1 MSGHVDAAIKSYR
14 KALLL
19 RPDFPEATC
28 NLLHTL
34 QLPCPG
40 QYWLYSVCIE
50 DVIDL
55 CRTFSVHSS
64 MFGVDSDEFTVKYA
78 APLPPPLS
86 FHDYCV
92 CCWEDRDKMFN
103 EVEGIIQRQVSIS
116 VLPSVQPFHAIAYPI
131 DPVLALEISRK
142 YAAHCSVIASRFALS
157 PFKYPAPLP
166 VKHER
171 QSGRLRIGYVS
182 SDFGNHPFSHLMGSV
197 FDACYDL
204 TRCAGFLL
212 RFKSK

>member
-1 MSGHVDAAIKSYR
+1 MEQESKFASPSAVGHVDAAIKSYR

-34 QLPCPG
+34 Q
-40 QYWLYSVCIE
+40 
-50 DVIDL
+50 
-55 CRTFSVHSS
+55 
-64 MFGVDSDEFTVKYA
+64 
-78 APLPPPLS
+78 
-86 FHDYCV
+86 CV

-171 QSGRLRIGYVS
+171 QKK
-182 SDFGNHPFSHLMGSV
+182 M
-197 FDACYDL
+197 
-204 TRCAGFLL
+204 L
-212 RFKSK
+212 RFSATL